1 MPCACLDNPSTVDR
15 VAHLLDA
22 VKRIGIDDL
31 ERIVQQ
37 AHECDIHQI
46 TEPMEK
52 PGGGRCLDQ
61 VDGRPISPRGI
72 GHRIVPRPHESPSL
86 TKTDTEASGA

>member
-22 VKRIGIDDL
+22 VKRVGIDDL

-46 TEPMEK
+46 TEPAEPFPVSRQALRMFWHF
-52 PGGGRCLDQ
+52 RCNL
-61 VDGRPISPRGI
+61 
-72 GHRIVPRPHESPSL
+72 ESVEVMP
-86 TKTDTEASGA
+86 AYG

>member
-1 MPCACLDNPSTVDR
+1 MPCACLDKPDTVDR

-31 ERIVQQ
+31 ERIVQE

-46 TEPMEK
+46 NEPAEPFPVTRQALRMLWHF
-52 PGGGRCLDQ
+52 RCNL
-61 VDGRPISPRGI
+61 
-72 GHRIVPRPHESPSL
+72 ESVEVTP
-86 TKTDTEASGA
+86 ANG

>member
-31 ERIVQQ
+31 ERIVQE

-46 TEPMEK
+46 AEPAEPFPVSRQALRMFWHF
-52 PGGGRCLDQ
+52 RCNL
-61 VDGRPISPRGI
+61 
-72 GHRIVPRPHESPSL
+72 ESVEVTP
-86 TKTDTEASGA
+86 AHG

>member
-15 VAHLLDA
+15 VVHLLDA

-37 AHECDIHQI
+37 AHECDIKQI
-46 TEPMEK
+46 SDPPEPFPVSRQALRMFWYF
-52 PGGGRCLDQ
+52 RCNL
-61 VDGRPISPRGI
+61 
-72 GHRIVPRPHESPSL
+72 ESVE
-86 TKTDTEASGA
+86 TRRV